1 MQEDSSP
8 EDDGFLRI
16 RHASGLFDCEKKV
29 KRMGDFE
36 KDMFTCYGWCGRIV
50 MWIEI
55 INDRLF

>member
-8 EDDGFLRI
+8 EDGGFLRI
-16 RHASGLFDCEKKV
+16 RHASGLFDCEKKIV

-50 MWIEI
+50 MCIF
-55 INDRLF
+55 NQ